1 MGECP
6 RREGPLAHR
15 PDRLHTISIQG
26 DMAIDYKT
34 YDVDGAAACTSA
46 TATDEATVLLLIE
59 GRWREFAFEFG
70 VGFTEIF
77 GNPFLEVDL
86 GEHADMMRS
95 TNNRE
100 LENNEGNGQEDLV
113 TDVDVNDTAFCLGD
127 LDGDGFVNGVD
138 LGLLISEWGSE
149 GSYADLNEDG
159 VIDGAD
165 LGFIFSAW
173 GACSP
178 TENP

>member
-1 MGECP
+1 
-6 RREGPLAHR
+6 
-15 PDRLHTISIQG
+15 
-26 DMAIDYKT
+26 
-34 YDVDGAAACTSA
+34 
-46 TATDEATVLLLIE
+46 
-59 GRWREFAFEFG
+59 
-70 VGFTEIF
+70 
-77 GNPFLEVDL
+77 
-86 GEHADMMRS
+86 MRVK
-95 TNNRE
+95 
-100 LENNEGNGQEDLV
+100 GQEDLV
-113 TDVDVNDTAFCLGD
+113 TDVDVNGTAFCLGD

-165 LGFIFSAW
+165 LGLIFSAW